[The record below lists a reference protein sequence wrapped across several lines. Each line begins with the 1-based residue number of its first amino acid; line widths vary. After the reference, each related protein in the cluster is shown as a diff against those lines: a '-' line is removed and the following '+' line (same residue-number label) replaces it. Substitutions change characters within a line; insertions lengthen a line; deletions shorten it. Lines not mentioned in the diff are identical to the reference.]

1 MSPCPRKVFH
11 AAVAGALPLGI
22 AIHFGSTDQARVPS
36 VNAVKSTSAKIGL
49 QFSDVR
55 LTADF
60 KDATFSADVRIVAD
74 WMLRNNR
81 HESGPF
87 IVADKAGGEM
97 YAFDRSGVLIAK
109 SPALYGK
116 TRSDSLTERQAA
128 LPISQV
134 TNADKVTPAG
144 LFRAKGADTV
154 YGKGVV
160 FAEYA
165 TTRLTIHQVFLG
177 NKAEGRMARLQSGSL
192 ADHRVTF
199 GCINVPA
206 EFISR
211 VVVPFFGGES
221 VLVVLPETQ
230 SAGSF
235 FGIEVGETQLA
246 KRYLERW
253 SVLALIRRG

>member
-1 MSPCPRKVFH
+1 MSPCCRNVFH
-11 AAVAGALPLGI
+11 ATAAGVIALGI
-22 AIHFGSTDQARVPS
+22 AIHFGSADQNSAPPVR
-36 VNAVKSTSAKIGL
+36 AVKTTP
-49 QFSDVR
+49 QFSAVR

-74 WMLRNNR
+74 WMLRNNK

-87 IVADKAGGEM
+87 IVADKAGGVM
-97 YAFDRSGVLIAK
+97 YAFDSAGVLIAK
-109 SPALYGK
+109 SSALYGK
-116 TRSDSLTERQAA
+116 TRGDSLTEKQAA
-128 LPISQV
+128 LSIDQV

-165 TTRLTIHQVFLG
+165 RTRLTIHQVFLG
-177 NKAEGRMARLQSGSL
+177 NKAEGRQGRMQSASL

-199 GCINVPA
+199 GCINAPA

-221 VLVVLPETQ
+221 VIVVLPEAQ
-230 SAGSF
+230 SVVSF
-235 FGIEVGETQLA
+235 FGIEDRVVETQLA
-246 KRYLERW
+246 GIAPGTGR
-253 SVLALIRRG
+253 SAVAVP

>member
-1 MSPCPRKVFH
+1 MSPWCRKVFH
-11 AAVAGALPLGI
+11 AAAAGSFALGI
-22 AIHFGSTDQARVPS
+22 AIHFGSAETV
-36 VNAVKSTSAKIGL
+36 SAPPAKVAKTTL

-60 KDATFSADVRIVAD
+60 KDATFTADVRIVAD
-74 WMLRNNR
+74 WMLRNNK

-87 IVADKAGGEM
+87 IIADKAGGVM
-97 YAFDRSGVLIAK
+97 YAFDRAGVLIAK

-116 TRSDSLTERQAA
+116 TRSDSLTEKQAA
-128 LPISQV
+128 MSISEV

-165 TTRLTIHQVFLG
+165 RTRLTIHQVFLG
-177 NKAEGRMARLQSGSL
+177 NKAEGRQGRMQSESL

-199 GCINVPA
+199 GCINAPA

-211 VVVPFFGGES
+211 VVVPYFGGES
-221 VLVVLPETQ
+221 VIAVLPETQ
-230 SAGSF
+230 SAVSF
-235 FGIEVGETQLA
+235 FGIEDGVVEVLIAGNAVGAGRLA
-246 KRYLERW
+246 ATHHR
-253 SVLALIRRG
+253 SN